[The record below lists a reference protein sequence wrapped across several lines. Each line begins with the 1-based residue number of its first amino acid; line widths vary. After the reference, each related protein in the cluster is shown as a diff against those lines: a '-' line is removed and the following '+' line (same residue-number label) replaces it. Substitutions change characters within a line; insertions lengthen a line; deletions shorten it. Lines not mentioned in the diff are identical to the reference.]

1 MLTVSKSTCQT
12 IIKNPSDSIQIPV
25 STRTIKLMIRDI
37 ELGKSYK
44 KELDITN
51 ENVYLLENNLKIKNN
66 IISSLEQK
74 EVNYISIIKN
84 KDQIL
89 VEKDKIIVGLS
100 QDKTNLQLKLFR
112 SRLTTVVCVPL
123 AVSIAYLL
131 LK

>member
-12 IIKNPSDSIQIPV
+12 IIRNPSDSIKIPV
-25 STRTIKLMIRDI
+25 SIRTMKFMIRDV

-44 KELDITN
+44 KQLDITSQN
-51 ENVYLLENNLKIKNN
+51 FSLLENKIKIKDN

-74 EVNYISIIKN
+74 EVNYISIIEN
-84 KDQIL
+84 KDQVL
-89 VEKDKIIVGLS
+89 VEKNKIIVGLS

-112 SRLTTVVCVPL
+112 SRLTTVVLVPL
-123 AVSIAYLL
+123 AAGITYFL

>member
-12 IIKNPSDSIQIPV
+12 IIRNPSDSIKIPV
-25 STRTIKLMIRDI
+25 SIRTMKFMIRDV

-44 KELDITN
+44 KQLDITSQN
-51 ENVYLLENNLKIKNN
+51 FSLLENKIKIKDN

-74 EVNYISIIKN
+74 EVNYISIIEN
-84 KDQIL
+84 KDQVL
-89 VEKDKIIVGLS
+89 VEKNKIIVGLS

-112 SRLTTVVCVPL
+112 SRLTTVVLVPL
-123 AVSIAYLL
+123 AAGITYLI

>member
-12 IIKNPSDSIQIPV
+12 IINNPSDSIHIPV
-25 STRTIKLMIRDI
+25 SIRTIKLMIRDI

>member
-1 MLTVSKSTCQT
+1 
-12 IIKNPSDSIQIPV
+12 
-25 STRTIKLMIRDI
+25 MIRDI